1 MWVTLQKSRFWL
13 SNIDETIGPEGVELI
28 NLDEVRCTKH
38 LYYCIPNSSVYNP
51 PKLIWYTFGR
61 VEQVWEERTS
71 V

>member
-28 NLDEVRCTKH
+28 HLDEVRCTKH

-51 PKLIWYTFGR
+51 PKLI
-61 VEQVWEERTS
+61 
-71 V
+71 